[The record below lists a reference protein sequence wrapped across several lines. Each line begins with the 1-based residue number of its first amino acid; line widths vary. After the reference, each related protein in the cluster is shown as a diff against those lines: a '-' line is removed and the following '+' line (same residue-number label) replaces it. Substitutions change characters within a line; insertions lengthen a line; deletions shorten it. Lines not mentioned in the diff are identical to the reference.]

1 MPTARSAPRRPKA
14 LSGKVFAHTC
24 GRSLSRRSTPR
35 CQRASTRQPLGTHP
49 RDSRG
54 RLRGCGARLRA
65 KVATMPNRY
74 APLGEYG
81 LIGDLHT
88 VALVSMDA
96 SVDFLCLPSFDSPSV
111 FAALLDAERGG
122 RFQIAPILDRATRK
136 QLYLPDTNLLLTRF
150 LHADGVAEVSDF
162 MPVEDA
168 GQAHNLVRR
177 AKTVRGE
184 LRFRMR
190 CDPRFDYARAPHTAE
205 LLSDTEVLFVGRAGA
220 EELAL
225 RLRSSVPMRLDQGAA
240 TAEFTLGADESAWFV
255 LEVWRPQQPSLSAQP
270 DYESD
275 AFKQTVNFWRRWVA
289 RSTYDGRW
297 REMVNRSA
305 LTLKLLTSRP
315 HGSIVAAPTFGL
327 PETVGGERN
336 WDYRYTWIRDSSF
349 TLYGLMRLG
358 YTDEAAAF
366 MRWVMARCAELEPD
380 GSLQIMHGLDSCHSL
395 PEEILPHLDGYMGSR
410 AVRIGNA
417 AFDNLQLDIYG
428 ELMDSI
434 YLYDKYG
441 SPIGYDAWTN
451 IVRLIDWV
459 CANWRQPD
467 EGIWEVRG
475 GRQEFLYSRVMCWV
489 AIDRAIRLATKRS
502 FPAPLARWYETRD
515 TIYQDV
521 FTRFWDPM
529 RRAFIQHVG
538 APTLY
543 AAALFMPPARFVSPT
558 DPRPLP
564 TLRAIEGELVSDSLV
579 YRYRLA
585 GGFSDG
591 LTGEEGT
598 FSMCSFWYV
607 ECLSR
612 MGDLQKARL
621 FFEKMLGY
629 ANHLGL
635 YGEELGPQAQHL
647 GNFPQAFTHLALI
660 SPAFD
665 LDRRLSAAGHAG

>member
-1 MPTARSAPRRPKA
+1 MA
-14 LSGKVFAHTC
+14 
-24 GRSLSRRSTPR
+24 
-35 CQRASTRQPLGTHP
+35 
-49 RDSRG
+49 
-54 RLRGCGARLRA
+54 
-65 KVATMPNRY
+65 NRY

-81 LIGDLHT
+81 VIGDLHT

-96 SVDFLCLPSFDSPSV
+96 SIDFLCLPSFDSPSV

-122 RFQIAPILDRATRK
+122 RFQIAPVLERATRK
-136 QLYLPDTNLLLTRF
+136 QLYLPDTNVLLTRF
-150 LHADGVAEVSDF
+150 LHAEGVAEVSDF

-190 CDPRFDYARAPHTAE
+190 CDPRFDYARSSHTAE
-205 LLSDTEVLFVGRAGA
+205 LRSDTEVLFVGPAGA

-240 TAEFTLGADESAWFV
+240 TAEFTLGADKSAWFV
-255 LEVWRPQQPSLSAQP
+255 LEVVLPQQPSPSAQP

-275 AFKQTVNFWRRWVA
+275 AFKRTVNFWRRWVA
-289 RSTYDGRW
+289 RSTYGGRW

-305 LTLKLLTSRP
+305 LTLKLLTSRA

-327 PETVGGERN
+327 PEAIGGERN

-358 YTDEAAAF
+358 YTQEAAAF
-366 MRWVMARCAELEPD
+366 MQWIMARVQELKPD
-380 GSLQIMHGLDSCHSL
+380 GSLQIMYGLDGRHDL
-395 PEEILPHLDGYMGSR
+395 PEETLPHLEGYMGSR
-410 AVRIGNA
+410 PVRIGNA
-417 AFDNLQLDIYG
+417 AHVHLQLDIYG
-428 ELMDSI
+428 ELLDSV

-441 SPIGYDAWTN
+441 SPIPHDAWMN
-451 IVRLIDWV
+451 VIRLVDWV
-459 CANWRQPD
+459 AAHWREKD
-467 EGIWEVRG
+467 ESIWEVRG

-489 AIDRAIRLATKRS
+489 AIDRAIRLANKRS
-502 FPAPLARWYETRD
+502 FPAPLSRWYEVRD
-515 TIYQDV
+515 TIYRDIYD
-521 FTRFWDPM
+521 RFWDAS
-529 RRAFIQHVG
+529 RRAFVQHPG
-538 APTLY
+538 ASTLD
-543 AAALFMPPARFVSPT
+543 ASSLLMPLVRFISPT
-558 DPRPLP
+558 DPRWVS
-564 TLRAIEGELVSDSLV
+564 TLRAIERELVTDSLV
-579 YRYRLA
+579 YRYRLDDR
-585 GGFSDG
+585 FSDG
-591 LTGEEGT
+591 LTGQEGT

-612 MGDLQKARL
+612 LGDLPKARF

-635 YGEELGPQAQHL
+635 YGEELGPQADHL

-660 SPAFD
+660 SAAYD
-665 LDRRLSAAGHAG
+665 LDRRLSAAGHNE